1 MLPSPLLSLLQN
13 EHAELL
19 GFVELLEQE
28 QQALINNALSDLIEY
43 AKQKTARAQS
53 LESLAR
59 ERKRLFDINGVELSP
74 DPPHALQRV
83 RNLPEDVWPV
93 LANIWSEL
101 IQAAR
106 HANALNQTNGKL
118 IETRHQQNQQLM
130 TLLQNTQSAT
140 LSYDAYGQAKLSRP
154 GGSLG
159 KA

>member
-1 MLPSPLLSLLQN
+1 MLPSPLMSVLQN
-13 EHAELL
+13 ELAELL

-28 QQALINNALSDLIEY
+28 QDALIKNTLADLVGF
-43 AKQKTARAQS
+43 AQQKTARAQT

-74 DPPHALQRV
+74 DAPHLFVKARHLPAEAWPPIATLWQ
-83 RNLPEDVWPV
+83 
-93 LANIWSEL
+93 EL

-106 HANALNQTNGKL
+106 QASALNQTNGKL

-130 TLLQNTQSAT
+130 TLLQNSQSST
-140 LSYDAYGQAKLSRP
+140 LSYDAYGQPKLSRP